1 MQNIDKRDYFRLADQ
16 IHVGYQRVKKA
27 DVDTTDAGSH
37 FDLDASFYLLRDIYE
52 LELESVELLRG
63 ISEKNRQLGSFLQ
76 NLNKR
81 VDILCRGV
89 SANRSANNKTN
100 VAQINPEVLI
110 SEGGLSFISDELINS
125 GEHLALM
132 LVFQPSTLGL
142 TCFCEVRHCR
152 LTEGRLTEGR
162 LTEGRLTQNHPMEDH
177 AHYRI
182 GIKFINLDTTN
193 QRIISRHIIRVQS
206 DERRTR
212 LRQENKFD
220 L

>member
-1 MQNIDKRDYFRLADQ
+1 MQNIDKRDHFRIADQ

-27 DVDTTDAGSH
+27 DVDITDAGSH

-52 LELESVELLRG
+52 LELESVELLRR

-89 SANRSANNKTN
+89 SANSSAYNKTN

-110 SEGGLSFISDELINS
+110 SEGGLSFISDEVINS

-152 LTEGRLTEGR
+152 LITEGP
-162 LTEGRLTQNHPMEDH
+162 LTQNHPMEDH
-177 AHYRI
+177 ALYRI
-182 GIKFINLDTTN
+182 GIKFINLDAIN
-193 QRIISRHIIRVQS
+193 QRMIARHIIRVQS

-212 LRQENKFD
+212 LRQETKPD

>member
-16 IHVGYQRVKKA
+16 IYVGYQRVNKGA
-27 DVDTTDAGSH
+27 ISTTEASSH
-37 FDLDASFYLLRDIYE
+37 FDLDASFHLLRDIYE

-63 ISEKNRQLGSFLQ
+63 ISDKHRQLGSFLQ

-81 VDILCRGV
+81 VDILCRAV
-89 SANRSANNKTN
+89 SANSSANSSSHNKAGT
-100 VAQINPEVLI
+100 AQINPEALI
-110 SEGGLSFISDELINS
+110 SEGGLSFISEELINP

-152 LTEGRLTEGR
+152 LTE
-162 LTEGRLTQNHPMEDH
+162 DS

-182 GIKFINLDTTN
+182 GIKFINLITTD
-193 QRIISRHIIRVQS
+193 QRMISRHIIRVQS
-206 DERRTR
+206 DERRRR
-212 LRQENKFD
+212 LREEHDFD
-220 L
+220 IELP